1 MNFRKRLN
9 SIRENNDN
17 YKISTQKKH
26 EPEYILN
33 EIVISYL
40 KYLIAADL
48 ILDRIELVFSVENT
62 RDNIL
67 EIIVKSPADNF
78 TGTVIY
84 YKYFPKKHGA
94 IITIRKIQEI
104 FRRGKFEIKHYE
116 NNPRYIR
123 YYEKRFSVCIEF
135 N

>member
-1 MNFRKRLN
+1 MNFRKELN
-9 SIRENNDN
+9 SIKENDS
-17 YKISTQKKH
+17 YKVSSNNKY
-26 EPEYILN
+26 EPDYILK
-33 EIVISYL
+33 EIVIPYL
-40 KYLIAADL
+40 EYLIASEINMDK
-48 ILDRIELVFSVENT
+48 IELVFSVENT

-104 FRRGKFEIKHYE
+104 FRMGNFKIKHYE
-116 NNPRYIR
+116 NNPKYIR